1 MNHGF
6 NVEIATQYGITEAI
20 LLEHLNFWIAKNK
33 ADKTNFFDGYYWT
46 YSSTKAL
53 AELFPYLSPKSIS
66 RALHHLKEEGLVLF
80 GNYNKS
86 AYDRTMWYAL
96 TEAGESVLQNGKMD
110 LSKGKMEEPKMENQ
124 NAQNVQP
131 IPDISTDIS
140 TDIVSNDTCTE
151 PEKPASAPPVITLPL
166 NDNTDYGITQDEAVR
181 DDYKAA
187 QVGKLLSGTRVTAA
201 GVNEQIGQLLT
212 ELEALRDDKAAKAKT
227 LAQIAAEY
235 QNNYFCE
242 HPDGL
247 KVGLPNLDDMIGGLE
262 GGAIIVIGARPAVGK
277 SALVTQ
283 ITTNLAEQGKKI
295 GFYNLEM
302 SDKQMYERF
311 VASQSGLGLTR
322 IRRAV
327 KFLGDEEKRFKMANN
342 ALAERSNIVI
352 STGAKTVSEI
362 RSESRHMGFDV
373 IVIDYL
379 QLIRSDTFYRG
390 NRVAEVGA
398 ISKAIKALAMEL
410 NIPIILL
417 SQLNRASEG
426 RETREP
432 SMSELRESGDI
443 EQDASVIILLWNMS
457 EEDRSKKGCK
467 VEKNRQGETGK
478 MELRF
483 DGDKMRF
490 KDAGEWQESVEDC
503 PFT

>member
-1 MNHGF
+1 MSYYAEQ
-6 NVEIATQYGITEAI
+6 NVVGSLLMDGDAIDRIASFLEPEMFTSE
-20 LLEHLNFWIAKNK
+20 LLGRVYLEYLRGYENGYTVNLVTVRERLGGDKLPESVIA
-33 ADKTNFFDGYYWT
+33 
-46 YSSTKAL
+46 
-53 AELFPYLSPKSIS
+53 EV
-66 RALHHLKEEGLVLF
+66 LKECVSVTVTSAQI
-80 GNYNKS
+80 KS
-86 AYDRTMWYAL
+86 YA
-96 TEAGESVLQNGKMD
+96 
-110 LSKGKMEEPKMENQ
+110 
-124 NAQNVQP
+124 
-131 IPDISTDIS
+131 
-140 TDIVSNDTCTE
+140 
-151 PEKPASAPPVITLPL
+151 
-166 NDNTDYGITQDEAVR
+166 EAVR

-262 GGAIIVIGARPAVGK
+262 GGDIIVIGARPAVGK

-327 KFLGDEEKRFKMANN
+327 KFLGDEEKRFKTANN
-342 ALAERSNIVI
+342 TLAGLSNIVI
-352 STGAKTVSEI
+352 STGAKAVSEI

-379 QLIRSDTFYRG
+379 QLIKSDTFYRG

-432 SMSELRESGDI
+432 SMSDLRESGDI

-490 KDAGEWQESVEDC
+490 KDAGECQETAEDC

>member
-1 MNHGF
+1 MSYF
-6 NVEIATQYGITEAI
+6 AEQNVVGSLLMDREAI
-20 LLEHLNFWIAKNK
+20 DRIAAFLEPEMFTSELLGRVYLEYLRGYENGYPVNLVTVRERLCG
-33 ADKTNFFDGYYWT
+33 DKMPE
-46 YSSTKAL
+46 SVV
-53 AELFPYLSPKSIS
+53 AES
-66 RALHHLKEEGLVLF
+66 LKECVSVTVTSAQI
-80 GNYNKS
+80 KS
-86 AYDRTMWYAL
+86 YA
-96 TEAGESVLQNGKMD
+96 
-110 LSKGKMEEPKMENQ
+110 
-124 NAQNVQP
+124 
-131 IPDISTDIS
+131 
-140 TDIVSNDTCTE
+140 
-151 PEKPASAPPVITLPL
+151 
-166 NDNTDYGITQDEAVR
+166 EAVR

-262 GGAIIVIGARPAVGK
+262 GGDIIVIGARPAVGK

>member
-1 MNHGF
+1 MSYF
-6 NVEIATQYGITEAI
+6 AEQNVVGSLLMDGEAI
-20 LLEHLNFWIAKNK
+20 DRIAAFLEPEMFTSELLGRVYLEYLRGYENGYPVNLVTVRERLCG
-33 ADKTNFFDGYYWT
+33 DKMPE
-46 YSSTKAL
+46 SVV
-53 AELFPYLSPKSIS
+53 AES
-66 RALHHLKEEGLVLF
+66 LKECVSVTVTSAQI
-80 GNYNKS
+80 KS
-86 AYDRTMWYAL
+86 YA
-96 TEAGESVLQNGKMD
+96 
-110 LSKGKMEEPKMENQ
+110 
-124 NAQNVQP
+124 
-131 IPDISTDIS
+131 
-140 TDIVSNDTCTE
+140 
-151 PEKPASAPPVITLPL
+151 
-166 NDNTDYGITQDEAVR
+166 EAVR

-262 GGAIIVIGARPAVGK
+262 GGDIIVIGARPAVGK

-352 STGAKTVSEI
+352 STVAKTVSEI
-362 RSESRHMGFDV
+362 RWESRHMGFDV

-432 SMSELRESGDI
+432 SMLELRESGDI

>member
-1 MNHGF
+1 MSYYAEQ
-6 NVEIATQYGITEAI
+6 NVIGSLLMDGDAIDRIASFLEPEMFTSE
-20 LLEHLNFWIAKNK
+20 LLGRVYLEYLRGYENGYTVNLVTVRERLGGDKLPESVIA
-33 ADKTNFFDGYYWT
+33 
-46 YSSTKAL
+46 
-53 AELFPYLSPKSIS
+53 EV
-66 RALHHLKEEGLVLF
+66 LKECVSVTVTSAQI
-80 GNYNKS
+80 KS
-86 AYDRTMWYAL
+86 YA
-96 TEAGESVLQNGKMD
+96 
-110 LSKGKMEEPKMENQ
+110 
-124 NAQNVQP
+124 
-131 IPDISTDIS
+131 
-140 TDIVSNDTCTE
+140 
-151 PEKPASAPPVITLPL
+151 
-166 NDNTDYGITQDEAVR
+166 EAVR

-262 GGAIIVIGARPAVGK
+262 GGDIIVIGARPAVGK

-490 KDAGEWQESVEDC
+490 KDAGEWQAVEDC

>member
-1 MNHGF
+1 MSYF
-6 NVEIATQYGITEAI
+6 AEQNVVGSLLMDGEAI
-20 LLEHLNFWIAKNK
+20 DRIAAFLEPEMFTSELLGRVYLEYLRGYENGYPVNLVTVRERLCG
-33 ADKTNFFDGYYWT
+33 DKMPE
-46 YSSTKAL
+46 SVV
-53 AELFPYLSPKSIS
+53 AES
-66 RALHHLKEEGLVLF
+66 LKECVSVTVTSAQI
-80 GNYNKS
+80 KS
-86 AYDRTMWYAL
+86 YA
-96 TEAGESVLQNGKMD
+96 
-110 LSKGKMEEPKMENQ
+110 
-124 NAQNVQP
+124 
-131 IPDISTDIS
+131 
-140 TDIVSNDTCTE
+140 
-151 PEKPASAPPVITLPL
+151 
-166 NDNTDYGITQDEAVR
+166 EAVR

-262 GGAIIVIGARPAVGK
+262 GGDIIVIGARPAVGK

>member
-1 MNHGF
+1 M
-6 NVEIATQYGITEAI
+6 IAE
-20 LLEHLNFWIAKNK
+20 
-33 ADKTNFFDGYYWT
+33 
-46 YSSTKAL
+46 S
-53 AELFPYLSPKSIS
+53 
-66 RALHHLKEEGLVLF
+66 LKECVSVTVTSAQI
-80 GNYNKS
+80 KS
-86 AYDRTMWYAL
+86 YA
-96 TEAGESVLQNGKMD
+96 
-110 LSKGKMEEPKMENQ
+110 
-124 NAQNVQP
+124 
-131 IPDISTDIS
+131 
-140 TDIVSNDTCTE
+140 
-151 PEKPASAPPVITLPL
+151 
-166 NDNTDYGITQDEAVR
+166 EAVR

-242 HPDGL
+242 HPDVL
-247 KVGLPNLDDMIGGLE
+247 KVGLPHLDDMIGGLE
-262 GGAIIVIGARPAVGK
+262 GGDIIVIGARPSVGK

-327 KFLGDEEKRFKMANN
+327 KFLGDEEKRFKKAND
-342 ALAERSNIVI
+342 ALAGRSNIVI

-362 RSESRHMGFDV
+362 RAESRHMGFDV

-443 EQDASVIILLWNMS
+443 EQDASVIILLWDMS
-457 EEDRSKKGCK
+457 EDDRSKKGCK

-490 KDAGEWQESVEDC
+490 KDAGEWQEPAEDC

>member
-1 MNHGF
+1 MSYF
-6 NVEIATQYGITEAI
+6 AEQNVVGSLLMDGEAI
-20 LLEHLNFWIAKNK
+20 DRIAAFLEPEMFTSELLGRVYLEYLRGYENGYPVNLVTVRERLCG
-33 ADKTNFFDGYYWT
+33 DKMPE
-46 YSSTKAL
+46 SVV
-53 AELFPYLSPKSIS
+53 AES
-66 RALHHLKEEGLVLF
+66 LKECVSVTVTSAQI
-80 GNYNKS
+80 KS
-86 AYDRTMWYAL
+86 YA
-96 TEAGESVLQNGKMD
+96 
-110 LSKGKMEEPKMENQ
+110 
-124 NAQNVQP
+124 
-131 IPDISTDIS
+131 
-140 TDIVSNDTCTE
+140 
-151 PEKPASAPPVITLPL
+151 
-166 NDNTDYGITQDEAVR
+166 EAVR

-262 GGAIIVIGARPAVGK
+262 GGDIIVIGARPAVGK

-443 EQDASVIILLWNMS
+443 EQDASVIIMLWNMS

>member
-1 MNHGF
+1 MSYYAEQ
-6 NVEIATQYGITEAI
+6 NVIGSLLMDGEAI
-20 LLEHLNFWIAKNK
+20 ARIAAFLEPEMFTSELLGRVYLEYLRGYENGYPVNLVTVRERLCGDNLPESVIAE
-33 ADKTNFFDGYYWT
+33 
-46 YSSTKAL
+46 S
-53 AELFPYLSPKSIS
+53 
-66 RALHHLKEEGLVLF
+66 LKECVSVTVTSAQI
-80 GNYNKS
+80 KS
-86 AYDRTMWYAL
+86 YA
-96 TEAGESVLQNGKMD
+96 K
-110 LSKGKMEEPKMENQ
+110 
-124 NAQNVQP
+124 
-131 IPDISTDIS
+131 
-140 TDIVSNDTCTE
+140 
-151 PEKPASAPPVITLPL
+151 
-166 NDNTDYGITQDEAVR
+166 AVR

-262 GGAIIVIGARPAVGK
+262 GGDVIVIGARPAVGK

-379 QLIRSDTFYRG
+379 QLIKSDTFYRG

-490 KDAGEWQESVEDC
+490 KDAGEWQAVEDC

>member
-1 MNHGF
+1 MSYF
-6 NVEIATQYGITEAI
+6 AEQNVVGSLLMDGEAI
-20 LLEHLNFWIAKNK
+20 DRIAAFLEPEMFTSELLGRVYLEYLRGYENGYPVNLVTVRERLCG
-33 ADKTNFFDGYYWT
+33 DKMPE
-46 YSSTKAL
+46 SVV
-53 AELFPYLSPKSIS
+53 AES
-66 RALHHLKEEGLVLF
+66 LKECVSVTVTSAQI
-80 GNYNKS
+80 KS
-86 AYDRTMWYAL
+86 YA
-96 TEAGESVLQNGKMD
+96 
-110 LSKGKMEEPKMENQ
+110 
-124 NAQNVQP
+124 
-131 IPDISTDIS
+131 
-140 TDIVSNDTCTE
+140 
-151 PEKPASAPPVITLPL
+151 
-166 NDNTDYGITQDEAVR
+166 EAVR

-262 GGAIIVIGARPAVGK
+262 GGDIIVIGARPAVGK

-490 KDAGEWQESVEDC
+490 KDAGEW
-503 PFT
+503 

>member
-1 MNHGF
+1 MSYYAEQ
-6 NVEIATQYGITEAI
+6 NVVGSLLMDGDAIDRIASFLEPEMFTSE
-20 LLEHLNFWIAKNK
+20 LLGRVYLEYLRGYENGYPVNLVTVRERLCSDNLPESVIAE
-33 ADKTNFFDGYYWT
+33 
-46 YSSTKAL
+46 S
-53 AELFPYLSPKSIS
+53 
-66 RALHHLKEEGLVLF
+66 LKECVSVTVTSAQI
-80 GNYNKS
+80 KS
-86 AYDRTMWYAL
+86 YA
-96 TEAGESVLQNGKMD
+96 
-110 LSKGKMEEPKMENQ
+110 
-124 NAQNVQP
+124 
-131 IPDISTDIS
+131 
-140 TDIVSNDTCTE
+140 
-151 PEKPASAPPVITLPL
+151 
-166 NDNTDYGITQDEAVR
+166 EAVR

-212 ELEALRDDKAAKAKT
+212 DLEALRDDKTAKAKT
-227 LAQIAAEY
+227 LAQIAEEY
-235 QNNYFCE
+235 QNSYFRE

-262 GGAIIVIGARPAVGK
+262 GGDIIVIGARPAVGK

-302 SDKQMYERF
+302 SDKQLYERF

-342 ALAERSNIVI
+342 TLAERSNIVI

>member
-1 MNHGF
+1 MSYF
-6 NVEIATQYGITEAI
+6 AEQNVVGSLLMDGEAI
-20 LLEHLNFWIAKNK
+20 DRIAAFLEPEMFTSELLGRVYLEYLRGYENGYPVNLVTVRERLCG
-33 ADKTNFFDGYYWT
+33 DKMPE
-46 YSSTKAL
+46 SVV
-53 AELFPYLSPKSIS
+53 AES
-66 RALHHLKEEGLVLF
+66 LKECVSVTVTSAQI
-80 GNYNKS
+80 KS
-86 AYDRTMWYAL
+86 YA
-96 TEAGESVLQNGKMD
+96 
-110 LSKGKMEEPKMENQ
+110 
-124 NAQNVQP
+124 
-131 IPDISTDIS
+131 
-140 TDIVSNDTCTE
+140 
-151 PEKPASAPPVITLPL
+151 
-166 NDNTDYGITQDEAVR
+166 EAVR

-242 HPDGL
+242 HPDDL

-262 GGAIIVIGARPAVGK
+262 GGDIIVIGARPAVGK

>member
-1 MNHGF
+1 MSYF
-6 NVEIATQYGITEAI
+6 AEQNVVGSLLMDGEAI
-20 LLEHLNFWIAKNK
+20 DRIAAFLEPEMFTSELLGRVYLEYLRGYENGYPVNLVTVRERLCG
-33 ADKTNFFDGYYWT
+33 DKMPE
-46 YSSTKAL
+46 SVV
-53 AELFPYLSPKSIS
+53 AES
-66 RALHHLKEEGLVLF
+66 LKECVSVTVTSAQI
-80 GNYNKS
+80 KS
-86 AYDRTMWYAL
+86 YA
-96 TEAGESVLQNGKMD
+96 
-110 LSKGKMEEPKMENQ
+110 
-124 NAQNVQP
+124 
-131 IPDISTDIS
+131 
-140 TDIVSNDTCTE
+140 
-151 PEKPASAPPVITLPL
+151 
-166 NDNTDYGITQDEAVR
+166 EAVR

-242 HPDGL
+242 PPDGL

-262 GGAIIVIGARPAVGK
+262 GGDIIVIGARPAVGK

>member
-1 MNHGF
+1 MSYYAEQ
-6 NVEIATQYGITEAI
+6 NVVGSLLMDGDAIDRIASFLEPEMFTSE
-20 LLEHLNFWIAKNK
+20 LLGRVYLEYLRGYENGYPVNLVTVRERLCSDNLPESVIAE
-33 ADKTNFFDGYYWT
+33 
-46 YSSTKAL
+46 S
-53 AELFPYLSPKSIS
+53 
-66 RALHHLKEEGLVLF
+66 LKECVSVTVTSAQI
-80 GNYNKS
+80 KS
-86 AYDRTMWYAL
+86 YA
-96 TEAGESVLQNGKMD
+96 
-110 LSKGKMEEPKMENQ
+110 
-124 NAQNVQP
+124 
-131 IPDISTDIS
+131 
-140 TDIVSNDTCTE
+140 
-151 PEKPASAPPVITLPL
+151 
-166 NDNTDYGITQDEAVR
+166 EAVR

-212 ELEALRDDKAAKAKT
+212 DLEALRDDKTAKAKT
-227 LAQIAAEY
+227 LAQIAEEY
-235 QNNYFCE
+235 QNSYFRE

-262 GGAIIVIGARPAVGK
+262 GGDIIVIGARPAVGK

-373 IVIDYL
+373 IAIDYL

>member
-1 MNHGF
+1 MSYF
-6 NVEIATQYGITEAI
+6 AEQNVVGSLLMDGEAI
-20 LLEHLNFWIAKNK
+20 DRIAAFLEPEMFTSELLGRVYLEYLRGYENGYPVNLVTVRERLCG
-33 ADKTNFFDGYYWT
+33 DKMPE
-46 YSSTKAL
+46 SVV
-53 AELFPYLSPKSIS
+53 AES
-66 RALHHLKEEGLVLF
+66 LKECVSVTVTSAQI
-80 GNYNKS
+80 KS
-86 AYDRTMWYAL
+86 YA
-96 TEAGESVLQNGKMD
+96 
-110 LSKGKMEEPKMENQ
+110 
-124 NAQNVQP
+124 
-131 IPDISTDIS
+131 
-140 TDIVSNDTCTE
+140 
-151 PEKPASAPPVITLPL
+151 
-166 NDNTDYGITQDEAVR
+166 EAVR

-242 HPDGL
+242 HSDGL

-262 GGAIIVIGARPAVGK
+262 GGDIIVIGARPAVGK

>member
-1 MNHGF
+1 MSYF
-6 NVEIATQYGITEAI
+6 AEQNVVGSLLMDGEAI
-20 LLEHLNFWIAKNK
+20 DRIAAFLEPEMFTSELLGRVYLEYLRGYENGYPVNLVTVRERLCG
-33 ADKTNFFDGYYWT
+33 DKMPE
-46 YSSTKAL
+46 SVV
-53 AELFPYLSPKSIS
+53 AES
-66 RALHHLKEEGLVLF
+66 LKECVSVTVTSAQI
-80 GNYNKS
+80 KS
-86 AYDRTMWYAL
+86 YA
-96 TEAGESVLQNGKMD
+96 
-110 LSKGKMEEPKMENQ
+110 
-124 NAQNVQP
+124 
-131 IPDISTDIS
+131 
-140 TDIVSNDTCTE
+140 
-151 PEKPASAPPVITLPL
+151 
-166 NDNTDYGITQDEAVR
+166 EAVR

-212 ELEALRDDKAAKAKT
+212 ELEALRADKAAKAKT

-262 GGAIIVIGARPAVGK
+262 GGDIIVIGARPAVGK

-467 VEKNRQGETGK
+467 VEKSRQGETGK

>member
-1 MNHGF
+1 MSYYAEQ
-6 NVEIATQYGITEAI
+6 NVVGSLLMDGDAIDRIASFLEPEMFTSE
-20 LLEHLNFWIAKNK
+20 LLGRVYLEYLRGYENGYTVNLVTVRERLGGDKLPESVIA
-33 ADKTNFFDGYYWT
+33 
-46 YSSTKAL
+46 
-53 AELFPYLSPKSIS
+53 EV
-66 RALHHLKEEGLVLF
+66 LKECVSVTVTSAQI
-80 GNYNKS
+80 KS
-86 AYDRTMWYAL
+86 YA
-96 TEAGESVLQNGKMD
+96 
-110 LSKGKMEEPKMENQ
+110 
-124 NAQNVQP
+124 
-131 IPDISTDIS
+131 
-140 TDIVSNDTCTE
+140 
-151 PEKPASAPPVITLPL
+151 
-166 NDNTDYGITQDEAVR
+166 EAVR

-212 ELEALRDDKAAKAKT
+212 DLEALRDDKTAKAKT

-262 GGAIIVIGARPAVGK
+262 GGDVIVIGARPAVGK

-457 EEDRSKKGCK
+457 EDDRSKKGCK